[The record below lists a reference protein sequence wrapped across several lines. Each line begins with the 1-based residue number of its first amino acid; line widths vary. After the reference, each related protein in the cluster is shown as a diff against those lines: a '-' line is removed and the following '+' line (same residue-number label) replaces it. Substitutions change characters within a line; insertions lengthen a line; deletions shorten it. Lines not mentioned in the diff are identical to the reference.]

1 MTVLG
6 RMTYRP
12 QPEAKLVQKGVHVIM
27 LMRPLNW
34 WGWEVVF
41 VTGTLNSLLELE
53 YRGSWMKLHV
63 QKGNKNLPVLYK

>member
-41 VTGTLNSLLELE
+41 VTGTLIHFW
-53 YRGSWMKLHV
+53 SWNTGAV
-63 QKGNKNLPVLYK
+63 G